1 MTSETTAFITTLPD
15 IPRIITALAEWLSC
29 MVCVLT
35 LNRRLKGWK
44 FAAAGA
50 VFLVLQ
56 SSFLVATDRFED
68 IAWNLCMF
76 LAWGLM
82 LLFILLCADVPK
94 PAALCYC

>member
-44 FAAAGA
+44 FAPP
-50 VFLVLQ
+50 
-56 SSFLVATDRFED
+56 E
-68 IAWNLCMF
+68 
-76 LAWGLM
+76 
-82 LLFILLCADVPK
+82 LLSGSNRPF
-94 PAALCYC
+94 